1 MRGRVYLGIVVLILA
16 ALGVLGAVASR
27 QASSLDALERR
38 DELRRQNAQMEERV
52 TLVSEK
58 LRALLS
64 RRMVSSR
71 ASELLGMRT
80 PSGNELVLLPVGND
94 R

>member
-52 TLVSEK
+52 TLVSEE